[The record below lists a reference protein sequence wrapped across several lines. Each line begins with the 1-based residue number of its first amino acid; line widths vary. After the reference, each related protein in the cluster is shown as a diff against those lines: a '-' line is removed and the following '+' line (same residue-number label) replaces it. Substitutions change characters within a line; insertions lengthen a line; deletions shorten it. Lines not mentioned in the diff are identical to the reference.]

1 MQRYC
6 FTFKIKNMKNN
17 YLFINRWTKEFLRE
31 VYYRVENDSPDNS
44 VEYSE
49 SIEMTTFELAEQ
61 VVTGQEESD
70 EDAIRIPIGKS
81 VQDLLEEIYE
91 TYEDNDGGL
100 FYSYELTETMEQ
112 FLYKLGSYVIEDDIT
127 IPFNL

>member
-1 MQRYC
+1 M
-6 FTFKIKNMKNN
+6 NMKQDC
-17 YLFINRWTKEFLRE
+17 LFIGGLTKEFLLE

-49 SIEMTTFELAEQ
+49 SIEMTMYELAEQ

-70 EDAIRIPIGKS
+70 EDVITILIDKS

-100 FYSYELTETMEQ
+100 FYSYELTETMEH
-112 FLYKLGSYVIEDDIT
+112 FLYSLGKYLIRGDYHK
-127 IPFNL
+127 PFVVD

>member
-1 MQRYC
+1 M
-6 FTFKIKNMKNN
+6 NMKQDC
-17 YLFINRWTKEFLRE
+17 LFIGGLTKEFLLE

-91 TYEDNDGGL
+91 TYEDYDGEL
-100 FYSYELTETMEQ
+100 FYSYELTDTMEQ
-112 FLYKLGSYVIEDDIT
+112 FLYNLGRYLIRGDYNE
-127 IPFNL
+127 PFCN

>member
-1 MQRYC
+1 
-6 FTFKIKNMKNN
+6 MKQDC
-17 YLFINRWTKEFLRE
+17 LFIGGLTKEFLLE

-61 VVTGQEESD
+61 VVTGQAESD
-70 EDAIRIPIGKS
+70 EDAITIPIDKS
-81 VQDLLEEIYE
+81 IQDLLEEIYE
-91 TYEDNDGGL
+91 TYEDNDGEL

-112 FLYKLGSYVIEDDIT
+112 FLYNLGRYLIRGDYNELFAIDRY
-127 IPFNL
+127 

>member
-1 MQRYC
+1 M
-6 FTFKIKNMKNN
+6 NMKQDC
-17 YLFINRWTKEFLRE
+17 LFIGGLTKEFLLE

-61 VVTGQEESD
+61 VVTGQAESD
-70 EDAIRIPIGKS
+70 EDVITIPIDKS